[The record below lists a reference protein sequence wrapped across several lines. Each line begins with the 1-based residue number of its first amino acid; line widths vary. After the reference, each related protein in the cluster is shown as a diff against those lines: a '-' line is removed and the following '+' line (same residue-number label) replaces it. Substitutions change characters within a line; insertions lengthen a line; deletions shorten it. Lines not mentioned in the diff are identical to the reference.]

1 MGKISELNRFSAS
14 GLMMLCVTAGI
25 TLAALVGA
33 GIVET
38 MLSGDRTGAPL
49 SNAIPDSPKQS

>member
-1 MGKISELNRFSAS
+1 
-14 GLMMLCVTAGI
+14 MMLCVTAGI

-49 SNAIPDSPKQS
+49 SNAIPDTPKQS